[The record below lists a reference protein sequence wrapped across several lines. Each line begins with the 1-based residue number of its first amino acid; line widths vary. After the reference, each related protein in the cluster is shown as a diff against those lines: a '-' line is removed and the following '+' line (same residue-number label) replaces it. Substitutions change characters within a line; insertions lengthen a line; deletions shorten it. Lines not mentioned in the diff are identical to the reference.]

1 MSGPTS
7 ALPQKL
13 LIVEDDDEIGTL
25 LRVFLQREGFET
37 ELARSGIE
45 LEVLRHRQGFPALF
59 VLDLMLPG
67 EDGLSICRR
76 LRALRDTPIIMLTA
90 KADDIDRIVGLELGA
105 DDYLAKPF
113 SPRELVARIRAIL
126 RRAQEQG
133 TVVARA
139 ETLHFA
145 GFTLDSGVRRLRD
158 ASGKEIELLG
168 GEYELL
174 MVFLQR
180 PQQVLTREQ
189 LMDWLKGRSW
199 ASFDRSIDVAVSRLR
214 RKIELDP
221 AQPALIKT
229 VRNGGYVFSVA
240 VEHR

>member
-1 MSGPTS
+1 MQSNSTSTSDAFRDSAKSFLADMGGP
-7 ALPQKL
+7 
-13 LIVEDDDEIGTL
+13 
-25 LRVFLQREGFET
+25 
-37 ELARSGIE
+37 AR
-45 LEVLRHRQGFPALF
+45 
-59 VLDLMLPG
+59 
-67 EDGLSICRR
+67 
-76 LRALRDTPIIMLTA
+76 
-90 KADDIDRIVGLELGA
+90 
-105 DDYLAKPF
+105 
-113 SPRELVARIRAIL
+113 
-126 RRAQEQG
+126 
-133 TVVARA
+133 
-139 ETLHFA
+139 
-145 GFTLDSGVRRLRD
+145 VRRLRD
-158 ASGKEIELLG
+158 ASGEEIELLG